1 LYVSF
6 ALILSSEN
14 PPSPFGENMVAGDK
28 VCRLIELL
36 LLLEYI
42 IDQNLVLMDE
52 CLSRQKRKKLL
63 HEVKTGAKSR
73 IFLSMRENC
82 LAHDERELVE
92 KC

>member
-1 LYVSF
+1 
-6 ALILSSEN
+6 
-14 PPSPFGENMVAGDK
+14 MK
-28 VCRLIELL
+28 
-36 LLLEYI
+36 
-42 IDQNLVLMDE
+42 
-52 CLSRQKRKKLL
+52 CLSRQKKKKLL